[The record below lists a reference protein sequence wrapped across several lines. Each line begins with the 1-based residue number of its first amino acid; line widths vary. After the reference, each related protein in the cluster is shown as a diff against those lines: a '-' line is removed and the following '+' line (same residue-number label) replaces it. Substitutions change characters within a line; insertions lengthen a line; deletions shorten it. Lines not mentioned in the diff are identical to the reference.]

1 MKDNMYYRNR
11 IKQLLIMTVSFAL
24 ILVPGCTASAEKS
37 VQEEETTVQ
46 KELVEA
52 STDLPQLITV
62 TVGDIKKSEY
72 YDGEI
77 NPSMQVLQFP
87 RRGTFLEYR
96 VLLGDTVEEGQVV
109 AVTQPE
115 YEQQIE
121 DLEEKIEDLK
131 TNYNNAVTNYDLEL
145 KTNAWRAGQLREV
158 IEMMDPDMEGFDD
171 ICISFE
177 VILSEGEKVKVQ
189 KKQYM
194 EKAEKEIAFQEEKLA
209 RLQAKNK
216 SNIITAPEHGT
227 ITYLADLKV
236 GDNVGIN
243 SYPIVLADT
252 EKCMIQCEYIT
263 EGKMERMKFSYAVK
277 DGKQYELQYVPYED
291 GEYQR
296 KNAKGEGVYTFF
308 EVVNADES
316 ISFGEDIKV
325 ITVEEYRENVLV
337 IPTDCIHRKEG
348 KTFVYRDNNGNKES
362 VFIEIGIADD
372 FNTEVVAGLQE
383 GDKLYASN

>member
-1 MKDNMYYRNR
+1 MKQ
-11 IKQLLIMTVSFAL
+11 IFIMVVSLAL
-24 ILVPGCTASAEKS
+24 ILVPGCAASK
-37 VQEEETTVQ
+37 QEEAVVQ

-52 STDLPQLITV
+52 TTDLPQLITV
-62 TVGDIKKSEY
+62 SAGDISKGEY

-96 VLLGDTVEEGQVV
+96 ALLGDTVEKGQVI

-121 DLEEKIEDLK
+121 DLTEVIEGLRTD
-131 TNYNNAVTNYDLEL
+131 YNNAIINYDNELE
-145 KTNAWRAGQLREV
+145 TNAWRAGQLREV
-158 IEMMDPDMEGFDD
+158 IEMMDPEMEGFDD

-177 VILSEGEKVKVQ
+177 MILSEGEKIKVQ
-189 KKQYM
+189 KRQYM
-194 EKAEKEIAFQEEKLA
+194 EKAEKEIAFQESKLA
-209 RLQAKNK
+209 RMQAKNE
-216 SNIITAPEHGT
+216 SNIITAPEAGT

-236 GDNVGIN
+236 GDGVGVN
-243 SYPIVLADT
+243 TYPIVLADT
-252 EKCMIQCEYIT
+252 GKCLVQCEYIN
-263 EGKMERMKFSYAVK
+263 ESKMERMEFSYAVK
-277 DGKQYELQYVPYED
+277 DGKRYELQYVPYED

-308 EVVNADES
+308 EVINADES
-316 ISFGEDIKV
+316 IQFGEDIKV
-325 ITVEEYRENVLV
+325 VTVEEYRQNVLV

-348 KTFVYRDNNGNKES
+348 KPFVYLDNNGKKET

-372 FNTEVVAGLQE
+372 FNTEVLTGLRE
-383 GDKLYASN
+383 GDKIYASN

>member
-1 MKDNMYYRNR
+1 MKDSMYCRNR
-11 IKQLLIMTVSFAL
+11 IKQIFIMIVSLAL
-24 ILVPGCTASAEKS
+24 ILIPGCAASKQEITAP
-37 VQEEETTVQ
+37 Q

-52 STDLPQLITV
+52 TTDLPQLITV
-62 TVGDIKKSEY
+62 SVGNISKSEY

-96 VLLGDTVEEGQVV
+96 VLLGDLVEKGQII

-115 YEQQIE
+115 YEQQME
-121 DLEEKIEDLK
+121 DLTEVIEGLRTD
-131 TNYNNAVTNYDLEL
+131 YNNTIINYDNELE
-145 KTNAWRAGQLREV
+145 TNAWRAGQLREV
-158 IEMMDPDMEGFDD
+158 IEMMDPEMDGFDD

-177 VILSEGEKVKVQ
+177 MILSEGEKIKVQ
-189 KKQYM
+189 KRQYM
-194 EKAEKEIAFQEEKLA
+194 EKAEREIAFQESKLA
-209 RLQAKNK
+209 RMQAKNG
-216 SNIITAPEHGT
+216 SNVIMAPEAGT

-236 GDNVGIN
+236 GDSIGVNT
-243 SYPIVLADT
+243 YPIVLADT
-252 EKCMIQCEYIT
+252 GKCLIQCEYIN
-263 EGKMERMKFSYAVK
+263 ESKMERMEFSYAVK
-277 DGKQYELQYVPYED
+277 DGKRYELEYVPYED

-316 ISFGEDIKV
+316 IQFGEDIKV
-325 ITVEEYRENVLV
+325 VTVEEHRASVLV

-348 KTFVYRDNNGNKES
+348 KPFIYLDNNGKKET

-372 FNTEVVAGLQE
+372 YNTEVLSGLQE
-383 GDKLYASN
+383 GDKIYASN